1 MKKRGYFKIQEICLK
16 IFLEQWFLREVCMPL
31 QVLYIGCTVTYM
43 KLHFSI
49 TLRDPLEVFHRNPP
63 GLPLLHFIV
72 HKLEHWFSKN
82 VSVLLR
88 CFCFL
93 PIISLQAS

>member
-1 MKKRGYFKIQEICLK
+1 
-16 IFLEQWFLREVCMPL
+16 MPL

-72 HKLEHWFSKN
+72 RKLEHWFSKT